1 MKLIITVILLAFS
14 GLGITQNEYLMQDAI
29 TKPSLSLRCKELLND
44 RSEKVVVQQRLN
56 ALLQRNQDLIKKSP
70 KARTTMHS
78 RLLSNQVR
86 IKNELHITALN
97 IETMEENVVRSG
109 CPGIS
114 L

>member
-1 MKLIITVILLAFS
+1 MKLIITVILLAFGS
-14 GLGITQNEYLMQDAI
+14 LGIAQNEYLMQDAI

-44 RSEKVVVQQRLN
+44 RSEKVMVQQRLN
-56 ALLQRNQDLIKKSP
+56 ALLQRSQDLIKKSP

>member
-56 ALLQRNQDLIKKSP
+56 ALLQRSQDLIRKSP
-70 KARTTMHS
+70 KARTTMHR

>member
-29 TKPSLSLRCKELLND
+29 NKPSLSLRCKELLND

>member
-1 MKLIITVILLAFS
+1 
-14 GLGITQNEYLMQDAI
+14 MQDAI

-56 ALLQRNQDLIKKSP
+56 ALLQRSQDLIRKSP

>member
-56 ALLQRNQDLIKKSP
+56 SLLQRNQDLIKKSP